1 VWRRIGLFNVVGFG
15 GFLLQLGTLA
25 LLTRV
30 FGWHYLIAS
39 GVAVELAI
47 LQNFFGHSC
56 WTWADRRPSGVR
68 AWARRLGRYQAV
80 KSIILAV
87 NLGVTVA
94 IVGGIGLPVEAASV
108 CAVAVCSV
116 FSFLASDRLIF
127 TKAGHGWP

>member
-1 VWRRIGLFNVVGFG
+1 VWRRIGFFNLVGLG
-15 GFLLQLGTLA
+15 GFLLQLGTLT

-30 FGWHYLIAS
+30 FGWHFAIAS
-39 GVAVELAI
+39 AVAIELAI
-47 LQNFFGHSC
+47 LHNFVGHSR

-68 AWARRLGRYQAV
+68 PWVARLGRYQAV
-80 KSIILAV
+80 KSGVLAA

-94 IVGGIGLPVEAASV
+94 VVDVAGLPVEAASA

-127 TKAGHGWP
+127 TESAG